1 MLRRMDR
8 AYERLALLSPTKGEP
23 EGQSTVG
30 KRKSTHLLAAGTA
43 LLGGALAVSLQ
54 SVSPLLIPAGVILLL
69 FARSS
74 GGTQRKVQSFEKDF
88 TALLVSLAS
97 AVRTGLD
104 PLSALLSAEDLFPPT
119 SQVRQELLKLK
130 RNIVEGKPEEDA
142 LRDFARD
149 ILHPDIALF
158 RSAVLLARR
167 EGSSLSSC
175 LQRLAKVT
183 RQRQS
188 FRRKVRAAIALQ
200 KLSSIAIVMC
210 AVTVLVVQFVA
221 NPKLLTDAMQHPL
234 GRKALYAGLGAMVIG
249 LAWILRITHHRE
261 IQ

>member
-8 AYERLALLSPTKGEP
+8 AYERIALLSPTKGEP
-23 EGQSTVG
+23 KAENAA
-30 KRKSTHLLAAGTA
+30 RKTQTLHLIAAGSA
-43 LLGGALAVSLQ
+43 LLGGSLAVSLQ
-54 SVSPLLIPAGVILLL
+54 SVSPLLIPAGVLLL
-69 FARSS
+69 VFARTT

-130 RNIVEGKPEEDA
+130 HDIDEGKPEEDA
-142 LRDFARD
+142 LRDFARE
-149 ILHPDIALF
+149 IPHPDIALF
-158 RSAVLLARR
+158 RSAILLARR

-234 GRKALYAGLGAMVIG
+234 GRKALYAGLTAMAIG
-249 LAWILRITHHRE
+249 LVWILRITHHRE
-261 IQ
+261 VQ